1 MQRTLSSVSLKLAA
15 VTAALALCGT
25 AYAATGDS
33 SSVPATAAAAA
44 AQAAATAA
52 PEQASGQHHKHG
64 RHHKSMHGHHMR
76 DAALVVP
83 GYGPLRAKFVESL
96 ALTDTQTK
104 LVKEAQAEQKEA
116 CSARRDAMKAGK
128 SERMEQLKSGKLDP
142 KAALKQ
148 AEKAHDQVRE
158 ERSKLNEKW
167 LAVWDAL
174 DETQQNKI
182 AVHLNERAEKFA
194 KRAEK
199 HAQKHGDR
207 GASTE
212 PAKIAS

>member
-33 SSVPATAAAAA
+33 SSAT

-96 ALTDTQTK
+96 ALTDTQSK
-104 LVKEAQAEQKEA
+104 LVKEAQAEQKETR
-116 CSARRDAMKAGK
+116 SARRDAMKAGK

-148 AEKAHDQVRE
+148 AENAHDQVRE

-199 HAQKHGDR
+199 HAQKHAEKHGER

>member
-1 MQRTLSSVSLKLAA
+1 MQRTPSFVSIKLAT
-15 VTAALALCGT
+15 VTAALALCGA

-33 SSVPATAAAAA
+33 ASAPVSAPAAA
-44 AQAAATAA
+44 AQASATAA
-52 PEQASGQHHKHG
+52 PAQDSKHHHKHC
-64 RHHKSMHGHHMR
+64 RQHKAMHGHHMR

-96 ALTDTQTK
+96 ALTDAQVK
-104 LVKEAQAEQKEA
+104 LVNDAKAEQKEA
-116 CSARRDAMKAGK
+116 RSARRDAMKAGMK
-128 SERMEQLKSGKLDP
+128 QRMEQLKSGKLNP
-142 KAALKQ
+142 EAALKQ
-148 AEKAHDQVRE
+148 AEKAHDQARE

-194 KRAEK
+194 KHAQKRAEK
-199 HAQKHGDR
+199 HGHR
-207 GASTE
+207 GAQTE